1 MLPTKDRIK
10 KIRKSA
16 GLTQTAFGEL
26 IGAKGNTVTGWET
39 GLRVP
44 SDAIVKSI
52 CREFAIREEWLR
64 TGEEPM
70 NIPTSRDEEISNFVA
85 KVMDGESD
93 DFRKRLL
100 TVLSKLSVDEWKL
113 LESMAIKLANESK
126 KEDQAEA

>member
-52 CREFAIREEWLR
+52 CREFAIREEWL
-64 TGEEPM
+64 
-70 NIPTSRDEEISNFVA
+70 D
-85 KVMDGESD
+85 
-93 DFRKRLL
+93 RK
-100 TVLSKLSVDEWKL
+100 SVV
-113 LESMAIKLANESK
+113 
-126 KEDQAEA
+126 